1 MLNPS
6 SNSPEQQH
14 SLPYFQQ
21 LLYKH
26 PFLFCGG
33 LWAMLVFVGGLATLG
48 LFNPG
53 PIEQD
58 TSMPSP
64 TLSTI
69 QQIVP
74 KPSVFKA
81 QLPSPKTVEDKPT
94 EKFTTTERSST
105 APRTFPVS
113 SLMLFVAVAIGC
125 AGGSLLL
132 THLLR
137 QAAQERTDPR
147 GLKPTGTLR
156 KRRRKPS
163 PKRSSHVQ
171 MRQAEGSSANSQ
183 GLDQPL
189 AITTHHP
196 TQITVL
202 PPEQSH
208 PLDGKKESLAEM
220 MDLRKRHSLAS
231 LMRNK

>member
-1 MLNPS
+1 
-6 SNSPEQQH
+6 
-14 SLPYFQQ
+14 
-21 LLYKH
+21 
-26 PFLFCGG
+26 
-33 LWAMLVFVGGLATLG
+33 V
-48 LFNPG
+48 
-53 PIEQD
+53 
-58 TSMPSP
+58 PSP

-81 QLPSPKTVEDKPT
+81 QLPSPKTVENTPT
-94 EKFTTTERSST
+94 EKFTTTERSS
-105 APRTFPVS
+105 APPRNVPLS
-113 SLMLFVAVAIGC
+113 SLMLFGTVAIGC
-125 AGGSLLL
+125 AAGSILL

-147 GLKPTGTLR
+147 GLKPSGTLR

-163 PKRSSHVQ
+163 PKRSSHTQ
-171 MRQAEGSSANSQ
+171 MPQPEDLPTNRQ
-183 GLDQPL
+183 GLDQSL
-189 AITTHHP
+189 TITTHHP

-202 PPEQSH
+202 PPEHSH

-220 MDLRKRHSLAS
+220 MDLRKRQSLAS